1 MAELDEISI
10 AIEAEVS
17 EAENS
22 IDSLIEKVKSLQ
34 KALSG
39 LANKKFGG
47 DDEGVKET
55 KKSLEELGKTYKEK
69 YKELGKG
76 FKIAG
81 GTKTIQSQ
89 IDKLTNS
96 FEKAKLKK
104 EELELSG
111 KIQGSMYEYAYRD
124 TIKFQNQLESLKEQ
138 LESVKSTANDVSG
151 MTIDRGESNDTPV
164 EPTNT
169 ESTSNVGGGFY
180 GYSEEAMRFVE
191 EYANG
196 IDSAKMSMDE
206 FQQRLDNLRAP
217 EINLDE
223 SKLDSAIISAENKL
237 ERLYAKYDNG
247 LELGKFTESVDDSGY
262 RKIATDIRMAELEL
276 ERLKETQQEVNS
288 ESKGGGIKAW
298 ASSFVDRIKGI
309 KDKFKELRKESGK
322 STKSLTEPFKNGL
335 KNVLKYAFGIRTLFI
350 LVNKLR
356 TALIQGMGN
365 LAKYDSTTNGS
376 LSTLTS
382 SLTQLK
388 NALATAFAPI
398 LNYVAPALNT
408 LIQAAVTA
416 ANAIGQLFSAL
427 TGKSYTVQATK
438 VNNNYADSLDNSTSS
453 ANDATK
459 ANEELKRSLMGFD
472 EINKLDDD
480 STSNSGS
487 SGGGSS
493 GGSGG
498 TGFETV
504 EVDSG
509 ISNIAEQIKEA
520 WEKADFTDLGR
531 MVGKKLNE
539 ALDKIE
545 WTDIKATANKIAKSI
560 ATFLN
565 GFIEETDWG
574 LVGETLAEGL
584 NTAIGFLYT
593 FVNEFEWG
601 TLGSAIADKLSSV
614 FETIDWKKTGK
625 ALSTGFIGVCN
636 TLSTALGET
645 DWEALGKGV
654 GDFICSID
662 WIKAL
667 AGLNKVIVNAFGAVL
682 DFAAGF
688 TDAVIEGIE
697 DIDWSD
703 VVDTVWEMIETL
715 WSIKDKV
722 LDFKIKIVEII
733 WGAIG
738 DLASWVYKLITGKEI
753 KADIKLGA
761 KKDNDSDW
769 SILDILNSSE
779 LKSIIFAIK
788 LIKDNW
794 DTISGFITKGIKI
807 VSILLGLD
815 KGWNGTLSDWI
826 GIGGT
831 KNQKIGLK
839 KGWKGS
845 FSTWVGVPRG
855 SKFSIS
861 IKLIKFGWKTIKKW
875 LGISDPFSLKFKLP
889 KIKVNWGEKEVLG
902 FKITY
907 PKGFSTYAKGGFP
920 DTGEMF
926 VAREAGPEL
935 VGTIGGH
942 TAVMNNNQIVSSVS
956 DGVYQATLAAFSQ
969 VFGRTNGGNST
980 NVEVYVGGKQVTDVV
995 IKEISR
1001 RKRATGMSPI

>member
-10 AIEAEVS
+10 AVEAEVS

-138 LESVKSTANDVSG
+138 MESVKSTASDVSG
-151 MTIDRGESNDTPV
+151 MTIDRGESDSEFV

-191 EYANG
+191 EYAKG

-223 SKLDSAIISAENKL
+223 SKLDFAIISAENKL

-276 ERLKETQQEVNS
+276 ERLKETQREVNS
-288 ESKGGGIKAW
+288 GSKGGGIKAW
-298 ASSFVDRIKGI
+298 ASSFVDKIKGI

-322 STKSLTEPFKNGL
+322 STKGLTEPFKNGL

-356 TALIQGMGN
+356 TALVEGMRN

-388 NALATAFAPI
+388 NALAVAFAPI

-416 ANAIGQLFSAL
+416 ANAVGQLFSAL

-480 STSNSGS
+480 STSSSGS
-487 SGGGSS
+487 SGGSS

-509 ISNIAEQIKEA
+509 ISNIADQIKEA
-520 WEKADFTDLGR
+520 WEKADFTDLGE
-531 MVGKKLNE
+531 MVGQKLND
-539 ALDKIE
+539 ALNKIE
-545 WTDIKATANKIAKSI
+545 WTDIKKTSKKIAKSI

-565 GFIEETDWG
+565 GFIEETDWS
-574 LVGETLAEGL
+574 LVGNTIGEGIETALDFANTFIEEFDWVKFGQSIGEMLGGIDWSGVVSGAFKLAGGVAGAI
-584 NTAIGFLYT
+584 TATLWGVFKDAIDGVADFFADEIASVSGNIPAGIMKGIADG
-593 FVNEFEWG
+593 FVNIAVWIYDCILTPFITGFCNAFGIHSPSTVMAEQGGYIISGLLEG
-601 TLGSAIADKLSSV
+601 MLSAITNVGDWIGKNILAPIQGAFDTGVNILVGVKEDVANWSTEAWEAV
-614 FETIDWKKTGK
+614 KKGKETITRTLKQGVVKAKGWVSTAWEAAKKTGK
-625 ALSTGFIGVCN
+625 TVKGVLSQSVKKGAAWVSDAWSAAKKGAGTVKRTVKQSVKKGATWAKDAF
-636 TLSTALGET
+636 
-645 DWEALGKGV
+645 EAL
-654 GDFICSID
+654 
-662 WIKAL
+662 KA
-667 AGLNKVIVNAFGAVL
+667 G
-682 DFAAGF
+682 
-688 TDAVIEGIE
+688 
-697 DIDWSD
+697 
-703 VVDTVWEMIETL
+703 
-715 WSIKDKV
+715 
-722 LDFKIKIVEII
+722 
-733 WGAIG
+733 
-738 DLASWVYKLITGKEI
+738 
-753 KADIKLGA
+753 
-761 KKDNDSDW
+761 
-769 SILDILNSSE
+769 
-779 LKSIIFAIK
+779 
-788 LIKDNW
+788 
-794 DTISGFITKGIKI
+794 SG
-807 VSILLGLD
+807 
-815 KGWNGTLSDWI
+815 
-826 GIGGT
+826 
-831 KNQKIGLK
+831 
-839 KGWKGS
+839 
-845 FSTWVGVPRG
+845 
-855 SKFSIS
+855 
-861 IKLIKFGWKTIKKW
+861 TIKKT
-875 LGISDPFSLKFKLP
+875 LQFSVKW
-889 KIKVNWGEKEVLG
+889 VGEKISAAWKALTGKADGGV
-902 FKITY
+902 
-907 PKGFSTYAKGGFP
+907 YANGTWKKVTAYAGGGMP
-920 DTGEMF
+920 GTGQMF

-969 VFGRTNGGNST
+969 VFGRMNGGNST

-995 IKEISR
+995 IKEIGR

>member
-17 EAENS
+17 DAENS

-47 DDEGVKET
+47 EDDGVKET

-69 YKELGKG
+69 YKDLGKG

-81 GTKTIQSQ
+81 GTKTIQNQ

-96 FEKAKLKK
+96 LEKANLKK

-151 MTIDRGESNDTPV
+151 MTIDRGESDIAPV

-169 ESTSNVGGGFY
+169 ESASNAGGGFY

-196 IDSAKMSMDE
+196 IDSANMSMDE

-217 EINLDE
+217 EINIDE

-262 RKIATDIRMAELEL
+262 RKIATDIRTAELEL
-276 ERLKETQQEVNS
+276 ERLRETQRDVNS
-288 ESKGGGIKAW
+288 DAKGSGIKTW
-298 ASSFVDRIKGI
+298 ASSFIDRISGI

-322 STKSLTEPFKNGL
+322 STKGLTEPFKNGL
-335 KNVLKYAFGIRTLFI
+335 KSVLKYAFGIRTLFI

-365 LAKYDSTTNGS
+365 LAKYDSATNGS

-427 TGKSYTVQATK
+427 TGKKYTVQATK

-487 SGGGSS
+487 SSGGSS

-545 WTDIKATANKIAKSI
+545 WTDIKKTAKKIAKSI

-565 GFIEETDWG
+565 GFIEETDWK
-574 LVGETLAEGL
+574 LVGNTISEGIETALDFA
-584 NTAIGFLYT
+584 NTFIEEFDWQQFGVSIGEMLGAIDWSGIVSGAFK
-593 FVNEFEWG
+593 
-601 TLGSAIADKLSSV
+601 LGGGVAGAIAATLSGVFGEALTEVKKFFVKEIESVGGNIPAGILKGIVDGFANIAVWIYDNILTPFILGFCSAFGIHSPSTVMAEKGGFIISGMLQGMLDAIKGVGGWINENILAPIQGAFDKGVTILVGVKEDVANWATDAWEAVQKGGGTVVRTLKQGVQRAGQWSANAWEAAKKGGKTVVRTLSQSV
-614 FETIDWKKTGK
+614 KKGAAWASDAWSAVKKGGGTVVRTVKQSVKKGAAWAKDAFDALKAGSGTIKKTLQFSIKWVGEKVSAAWKALTGK
-625 ALSTGFIGVCN
+625 ADGGVY
-636 TLSTALGET
+636 A
-645 DWEALGKGV
+645 
-654 GDFICSID
+654 
-662 WIKAL
+662 
-667 AGLNKVIVNAFGAVL
+667 
-682 DFAAGF
+682 
-688 TDAVIEGIE
+688 
-697 DIDWSD
+697 
-703 VVDTVWEMIETL
+703 
-715 WSIKDKV
+715 
-722 LDFKIKIVEII
+722 
-733 WGAIG
+733 
-738 DLASWVYKLITGKEI
+738 
-753 KADIKLGA
+753 
-761 KKDNDSDW
+761 
-769 SILDILNSSE
+769 
-779 LKSIIFAIK
+779 
-788 LIKDNW
+788 
-794 DTISGFITKGIKI
+794 
-807 VSILLGLD
+807 
-815 KGWNGTLSDWI
+815 NGTWRKVTAYA
-826 GIGGT
+826 GG
-831 KNQKIGLK
+831 GMP
-839 KGWKGS
+839 G
-845 FSTWVGVPRG
+845 
-855 SKFSIS
+855 
-861 IKLIKFGWKTIKKW
+861 
-875 LGISDPFSLKFKLP
+875 
-889 KIKVNWGEKEVLG
+889 
-902 FKITY
+902 
-907 PKGFSTYAKGGFP
+907 
-920 DTGEMF
+920 TGQMF

-969 VFGRTNGGNST
+969 VFGRMNGGNST

-995 IKEISR
+995 IKEIGR